1 MTPLLILWATAGLF
15 LVALLM
21 QRAVPFDQLVLDA
34 NRIAGVPWYIGLL
47 SNLGIVGWSVAAA
60 AAGGGAW
67 VSVLGHRHGAERM
80 LRGGAVLSILF
91 LLDDLFQI
99 HMLADPVIGVPKSAI
114 MAGYATLTLWWLG
127 ANVREIARTRTGV
140 FAAALLALMLSV
152 VTDRLG
158 TAGGRL
164 GPLTSLALE
173 DGLKF
178 LGILAWAQY
187 YLLTAADIVRSV
199 VAVVADPSQPTA
211 RVVGNPSPS
220 RLLLSGRRAT

>member
-1 MTPLLILWATAGLF
+1 MVPLLILWATAGLL

-21 QRAVPFDQLVLDA
+21 QRAIPFDQLVLDA
-34 NRIAGVPWYIGLL
+34 NRIAGVPWYTGLL

-67 VSVLGHRHGAERM
+67 VSALGHRHGAERM
-80 LRGGAVLSILF
+80 LRGGAALSILF

-99 HMLADPVIGVPKSAI
+99 HMLAVPLIGVPKSAV
-114 MAGYATLTLWWLG
+114 MAAYASLTLWWLG
-127 ANVREIARTRTGV
+127 ANLWEIARTRTGV

-164 GPLTSLALE
+164 GLLTSLALE

-199 VAVVADPSQPTA
+199 VAVVPDPAQQTA
-211 RVVGNPSPS
+211 PVVGNPSPS
-220 RLLLSGRRAT
+220 RLLPSGRPAA